1 MYRLKSIIGS
11 GIAVMGLFLPV
22 HGMCCNTVKVLSAFG
37 GMEMTDNGVPGTNE
51 IDQPGTVQGWEVT
64 GEVLDKAGVPLP
76 GATIMEK
83 GTSNGTTTDFDGNF
97 SLTVS
102 DEDAILLISYIG
114 YITQEVAVKS
124 QKQIE
129 VTLEEDA
136 QKLDEVVV
144 VGYGTQKKK
153 DLTGAITS
161 VNVADMP
168 PSANTNVVQAMRGQT
183 AGLNVDGG
191 SMAGSEPSFS
201 IRGNT
206 SLSASNGPLIVLD
219 GIIYNGTLSSINV
232 TDIEKIDILKG
243 ASAAAVYGSRSANGV
258 VLITTK
264 KGKRGERPRINFSTY
279 AGLQGYTNNPVKY
292 MNGEQYAKRL
302 VDYNYFQGL
311 YGWYGKQPTGP
322 GDQGGKP
329 VHPGYNEQSI
339 LNVLKS
345 DDERANYLAGNEIN
359 WIDEVTRTTPISNY
373 NLSISGAGEG
383 FSYYVSGSST
393 NQKGVLVGDQFK
405 RNTLNSK
412 VEGDIL
418 NWVTVGANMLYSYQD
433 LSGLEAPLSSA
444 LNASPLASKFD
455 ENGMYPT
462 RFNQEFLMAHPLRY
476 EYVDNDDIR
485 KNLFATAY
493 VKIEVPG
500 IAGLNYNFNYSN
512 NTTTRKNRT
521 FYPSTVE
528 EASAVNGR
536 GKIENNERT
545 NWIYNHILN
554 YRKNIAEKH
563 DVDITLVYTRDHT
576 SWDGSSMDANRFTSE
591 VLGFNDM
598 GLAEQYTIGSG
609 AWEESTLGYMARI
622 NYGFDSRYLLT
633 GTYRRDG
640 YSGFGRKNKFVDF
653 FALSAAWN
661 IAEETFMKG
670 TSEWLDLLKL
680 RVSHGENG
688 NQGIG
693 AYSSLS
699 RLSARYYAFGSG
711 SAIGTLPSSMGNPGL
726 SWETTVSTN
735 IGLDYSFL
743 NNRISG
749 SVEVYK
755 ADTKNVLVERSLPG
769 ATGYKS
775 VWANIGEIANKGVEV
790 ELSTVNLDGP
800 LRWESRFVFSLNRN
814 KIIELYGDGRDDIGN
829 GWFIGEP
836 IGAIY
841 DYKRTGGVWSEEE
854 LYNGETLDDFYPG
867 QFKLADLNGDNRIT
881 ADDRTIVGNT
891 EPKYRFS
898 ISNSLSYNNLSLS
911 FLINSVQ
918 GGNGYY
924 IGDLKYLLEA
934 TSSFDYAQRANQPAI
949 RENWTPDNGVDNA
962 PAIYNYPSVS
972 SGNYQDR
979 SFVRLQDL
987 SISYRFNQNIL
998 DTLKAQ
1004 DLQVYVSG
1012 QNLYTWTNWEGY
1024 DPESGNS
1031 LMIRNISLGLRLSY

>member
-1 MYRLKSIIGS
+1 MDKLKLIIGG
-11 GIAVMGLFLPV
+11 GIAAIALFFPV
-22 HGMCCNTVKVLSAFG
+22 NGACHNAVKVPY
-37 GMEMTDNGVPGTNE
+37 VPGVVET
-51 IDQPGTVQGWEVT
+51 TVSGALDRNGMAGSGMVQTWEVT
-64 GEVLDKAGVPLP
+64 GGVVDKTGLPLS
-76 GATIMEK
+76 GATVMEK
-83 GTSNGTTTDFDGNF
+83 GTSNGTIADFDGNF
-97 SLTVS
+97 SLQVS
-102 DEDAILLISYIG
+102 DGNAVLLISYIG
-114 YITQEVAVKS
+114 YVTQEVAVKG
-124 QKQIE
+124 QKNIN
-129 VTLEEDA
+129 VVLEEDA
-136 QKLDEVVV
+136 EKLDEVVV
-144 VGYGTQKKK
+144 VGYGTQKRK
-153 DLTGAITS
+153 DLTGAVTS
-161 VNVADMP
+161 VNIDDMP

-201 IRGNT
+201 IRGKT
-206 SLSASNGPLIVLD
+206 SLSASNSPLIVLD
-219 GIIYNGTLSSINV
+219 GIIYNGTMSSINV
-232 TDIEKIDILKG
+232 ADIEKVDILKG

-258 VLITTK
+258 VLVTTK
-264 KGKRGERPRINFSTY
+264 KGKRGEGPKVNFSTY
-279 AGLQGYTNNPVKY
+279 GGLQDYTNNPVKY

-302 VDYNYFQGL
+302 VDYNYFQSL
-311 YGWYGKQPTGP
+311 YNWYGNNPTGP
-322 GDQGGKP
+322 NDQGARP
-329 VHPGYNEQSI
+329 VHPGYSEQSV
-339 LNVLKS
+339 LTVLKS
-345 DDERANYLAGNEIN
+345 DDERANYLAGNQID
-359 WIDEVTRTTPISNY
+359 WIDQVTRTAPITNY
-373 NLSISGAGEG
+373 DLSISGAGEG

-405 RNTLNSK
+405 RNTLNSR
-412 VEGDIL
+412 VEGDL
-418 NWVTVGANMLYSYQD
+418 LDWVTVGTNISYSHQD
-433 LSGLEAPLSSA
+433 HSGLAAPLESA

-476 EYVDNDDIR
+476 EYVENDDIR

-493 VKIEVPG
+493 VKVKVPG
-500 IAGLNYNFNYSN
+500 IPGLNYDFNYSN
-512 NTTTRKNRT
+512 NTSTQKNKT
-521 FYPSTVE
+521 FYPSIVE
-528 EASAVNGR
+528 EASAINGR
-536 GKIENNERT
+536 GRIQNNERT

-554 YRKNIAEKH
+554 YRKSIAQKH
-563 DVDITLVYTRDHT
+563 NLDMTFVYTRDHT
-576 SWDGSSMDANRFTSE
+576 SWDGSDMDANRFTSE
-591 VLGFNDM
+591 ILGFNDM

-609 AWEESTLGYMARI
+609 AWEESVLGYMGRI

-640 YSGFGRKNKFVDF
+640 YSGFGEKNKFVGF

-661 IAEETFMKG
+661 ITEEAFMKS
-670 TSEWLDLLKL
+670 TSEWLNTLKL
-680 RVSHGENG
+680 RVSRGENG

-711 SAIGTLPSSMGNPGL
+711 SAIGTLPTSMGNAGL
-726 SWETTVSTN
+726 SWETTLSTN
-735 IGLDYSFL
+735 VGLDYSFA

-749 SVEVYK
+749 SIDVYK
-755 ADTKNVLVERSLPG
+755 ADTKNVLVNRSLPG
-769 ATGYKS
+769 ATGYNS
-775 VWANIGEIANKGVEV
+775 VWANIGEIANKGIEA

-800 LRWESRFVFSLNRN
+800 LKWESRLVFSLNRN
-814 KIIELYGDGRDDIGN
+814 KIIELYGDGRDDVGN
-829 GWFIGEP
+829 SWFIGEP

-854 LYNGETLDDFYPG
+854 LYNGETLDNFYPG

-881 ADDRTIVGNT
+881 AEDRTIVGNT

-898 ISNSLSYNNLSLS
+898 INNSLSYKNLSLS

-949 RENWTPDNGVDNA
+949 RENWTPENGVDNA

-979 SFVRLQDL
+979 SFVRLQDV
-987 SISYRFNQNIL
+987 SIGYRFQKPIL
-998 DTLKAQ
+998 DAIGAQ
-1004 DLQVYVSG
+1004 AFQIYASG

-1024 DPESGNS
+1024 DPESGYS
-1031 LMIRNISLGLRLSY
+1031 LMIRNISMGLRLSY